1 MARRPAAAVVAVGL
15 LLGPVGSAA
24 AVPSLAVL
32 RHARATANV
41 GIRAQRPASAG
52 QGGCTL
58 GGLEDRLREVNR
70 LKPQLAATATA
81 AMEADHPLERAWAR
95 QVRHT

>member
-1 MARRPAAAVVAVGL
+1 MEAGLMAHLPAVVAGKTLQGL
-15 LLGPVGSAA
+15 AA
-24 AVPSLAVL
+24 APGYRSRRA
-32 RHARATANV
+32 RTARAAGV
-41 GIRAQRPASAG
+41 SRAAA